1 MAKKTVITRK
11 QNKLVWG
18 LHSLPIAD
26 GEKYGYSV
34 LDKVIYIAGENTIT
48 VYKIDSPK
56 KSVATREYKNT
67 KIIKL
72 FRGRGYVFF
81 IYCYTDEKG
90 NLEYYQGRLTPNAGC
105 VDLVA
110 LNRTDAEGN
119 LIDFIDKDEP
129 ETESD
134 SEFEKKEDVVID
146 IDEGRPENNITGE
159 EKDKDDY
166 NQYLT
171 EPSEREDE
179 EDVKAAEIDDD
190 DDSLL

>member
-1 MAKKTVITRK
+1 MAKKITITRK
-11 QNKLVWG
+11 ENKLVWG

-56 KSVATREYKNT
+56 KSVAQREYKNT
-67 KIIKL
+67 KIMKL

-81 IYCYTDEKG
+81 IYCYTDENG

-119 LIDFIDKDEP
+119 LIDFIEKDE
-129 ETESD
+129 S
-134 SEFEKKEDVVID
+134 EKKEDVVID
-146 IDEGRPENNITGE
+146 IDEEKAEPEEPAE
-159 EKDKDDY
+159 EKSKDDY
-166 NQYLT
+166 NQYLN
-171 EPSEREDE
+171 EPIEKKAEEPVQTADE
-179 EDVKAAEIDDD
+179 EDDD